1 MSTPSPAPLLARPGP
16 ALALLAAAQ
25 FIIAVDYNIVYVALP
40 SIAAALGFG
49 ARHLQ
54 WVISAY
60 ALAFGGFLLLG
71 GRLGDVLGRR
81 RAFVIALLLYAGSSL
96 VGGLAQTPVHL
107 IVARAVQGLGGALL
121 FPTTLSLI
129 STYFAE
135 GAPRNRALSVMGAA
149 GASGGA
155 SGALLGGLLTSAFGW
170 NWTFFVNVPVAAV
183 AVAAAF
189 VLLPRDERS
198 AGRRGFDMPGALS
211 VTAGV
216 TLLVLAFVEGPELGW
231 TSGAVLAMLGGAI
244 ALLAAFLFIESR
256 SAAPLMPLRLLRHPT
271 LPAAMLIAG
280 LFAAGFGAQYYLLTA
295 YLQEVRH
302 YPPATAGLA
311 FLPFSLSIVA
321 GTRIGGRLA
330 NAVGM
335 RTGLLIGLGVGI
347 AGLLTIA
354 MSMSGD
360 GHYAVHM
367 LPGFVIDGLGQG
379 ITWTLMWVAA
389 TTGIA
394 AADRGVAS
402 GMASTAQQVGNALGL
417 AVLVAVSVAFDR
429 HGDSLG
435 AAPAG
440 LRAAFLAAAA
450 VVTLAGVVAWTRLPS
465 KPH

>member
-1 MSTPSPAPLLARPGP
+1 
-16 ALALLAAAQ
+16 
-25 FIIAVDYNIVYVALP
+25 
-40 SIAAALGFG
+40 
-49 ARHLQ
+49 
-54 WVISAY
+54 
-60 ALAFGGFLLLG
+60 
-71 GRLGDVLGRR
+71 
-81 RAFVIALLLYAGSSL
+81 
-96 VGGLAQTPVHL
+96 VGGLAQTPAHL
-107 IVARAVQGLGGALL
+107 IAARAVQGLGGALL

-129 STYFAE
+129 SSYFAE
-135 GAPRNRALSVMGAA
+135 GPSRNRALSVMGAA

-183 AVAAAF
+183 AVTAAF
-189 VLLPRDERS
+189 FLLPRDVAPAE
-198 AGRRGFDMPGALS
+198 RRGFDMPGALS

-231 TSGAVLAMLGGAI
+231 MSGSVLAMLGGAV

-302 YPPATAGLA
+302 YAPATAGLA
-311 FLPFSLSIVA
+311 FLPFSLSIVI

-335 RTGLLIGLGVGI
+335 RSGLLIGLGIGI
-347 AGLLTIA
+347 VGLLTIA
-354 MSMSGD
+354 LSASSEGSYVT
-360 GHYAVHM
+360 HL

-389 TTGIA
+389 TTGIDA
-394 AADRGVAS
+394 RDRGVAS

-417 AVLVAVSVAFDR
+417 AVLVAVSVAVDAQR
-429 HGDSLG
+429 DTALD

-440 LRAAFLAAAA
+440 LRAAFLVAAA
-450 VVTLAGVVAWTRLPS
+450 VVALAALVTWLRLKKKVEMPAGS
-465 KPH
+465 AAHAAHSGRE